1 MKTLLIRIKQSPL
14 LSALLIFGL
23 VTSILLISLGTS
35 FVSNL
40 YYSDKAKNQY
50 NPKKAKVYDITYSAL
65 KSSDSS
71 VMNKLFSKV
80 DNDTGLFINDL
91 LLHTDA
97 SEVNAY
103 NKVSGEYFT
112 NNNVWHYPLIS
123 GSYYT
128 ADDVKKGNKVVVL
141 GSKLL
146 KEAYERN
153 GNKYIEIEEE
163 EYLIKGVIGIPDEKS
178 SWDNRIIMPC
188 TSMPKNYFENNL
200 QRDLEDISFVIYN
213 EKGEYSQDIKQINA
227 EGKKLFDNFSLDYLG
242 ELQDDNSLKVVV
254 ENPDFLLFVAL
265 IGYIITIIFA
275 INITVFWIEKR
286 KYEISVRKAFGFT
299 NGSIMKM
306 IFKEMIGFAIISFA
320 IAIIVQFLLGLA
332 VGSIANY
339 TLKLYLPNLVIGLF
353 VVLVT
358 ALVTTLIPAI
368 KAIKV
373 EPAEALKSK
382 EGWVIYERN
391 FKKYIK
397 EKVV

>member
-40 YYSDKAKNQY
+40 YYFDKAKSQY
-50 NPKKAKVYDITYSAL
+50 NPQKAKVYDITYSAL

-71 VMNKLFSKV
+71 VMNKLFSKI
-80 DNDTGLFINDL
+80 DNDTGLFINNL

-128 ADDVKKGNKVVVL
+128 AEDVKKGNKVVVL

-163 EYLIKGVIGIPDEKS
+163 EYLIKGVIGIPNEKS

-227 EGKKLFDNFSLDYLG
+227 EGKKLFDNFTLDYLG
-242 ELQDDNSLKVVV
+242 ELQDDNSLKIVV

-306 IFKEMIGFAIISFA
+306 IFKEMIGFAIISFI
-320 IAIIVQFLLGLA
+320 IAIIVQFLIGLA

-358 ALVTTLIPAI
+358 ALITTLIPAI

-382 EGWVIYERN
+382 EG
-391 FKKYIK
+391 
-397 EKVV
+397 

>member
-1 MKTLLIRIKQSPL
+1 M

-163 EYLIKGVIGIPDEKS
+163 EYLIKGVIGIPNEES

-188 TSMPKNYFENNL
+188 TSMPKNYFKNNL

-227 EGKKLFDNFSLDYLG
+227 EGKKLFDNFTLDYLG
-242 ELQDDNSLKVVV
+242 ELQDDNSLKIVV

-382 EGWVIYERN
+382 EG
-391 FKKYIK
+391 
-397 EKVV
+397 

>member
-91 LLHTDA
+91 LLHTNA
-97 SEVNAY
+97 SEVNVY

-128 ADDVKKGNKVVVL
+128 AEDVKKGNKVVVL

-382 EGWVIYERN
+382 EG
-391 FKKYIK
+391 
-397 EKVV
+397 

>member
-1 MKTLLIRIKQSPL
+1 MKSLLIRIKQSPL

-91 LLHTDA
+91 LLHTNA
-97 SEVNAY
+97 SEVNVY

-128 ADDVKKGNKVVVL
+128 AEDVKKGNKVVVL

-163 EYLIKGVIGIPDEKS
+163 EYLIKGVIGIPNEES

-188 TSMPKNYFENNL
+188 TSMPKNYFKNNL

-265 IGYIITIIFA
+265 IGYIITIRFA

-339 TLKLYLPNLVIGLF
+339 TLKLYLPNLVIGLV

>member
-1 MKTLLIRIKQSPL
+1 MKSLLIRIKQSPL

-50 NPKKAKVYDITYSAL
+50 NPQKAKVYDITYSAL
-65 KSSDSS
+65 KSNDSS

-128 ADDVKKGNKVVVL
+128 AEDVKKGNKVVVL

-163 EYLIKGVIGIPDEKS
+163 EYLIKGIIGISNEKS

-188 TSMPKNYFENNL
+188 TSMPKNYFKNNL

-213 EKGEYSQDIKQINA
+213 EKGEYSQDIKQISA
-227 EGKKLFDNFSLDYLG
+227 EGKKLFDNFTLDYLG

-306 IFKEMIGFAIISFA
+306 IFKEMIGFAIISFI
-320 IAIIVQFLLGLA
+320 IAIIVQFLIGLA

-368 KAIKV
+368 KTIKV

-382 EGWVIYERN
+382 EG
-391 FKKYIK
+391 
-397 EKVV
+397 

>member
-1 MKTLLIRIKQSPL
+1 MKSLLIRIKQSPL

-91 LLHTDA
+91 LLHTNA
-97 SEVNAY
+97 SEVNVY

-128 ADDVKKGNKVVVL
+128 AEDVKKGNKVVVL

-227 EGKKLFDNFSLDYLG
+227 EGKKLFDNFTLDYLG
-242 ELQDDNSLKVVV
+242 ELQDDNSLKIVV

-320 IAIIVQFLLGLA
+320 LAIIVQFLLGLA

-339 TLKLYLPNLVIGLF
+339 TLKLYLPNLVIGLV

-382 EGWVIYERN
+382 EG
-391 FKKYIK
+391 
-397 EKVV
+397 

>member
-1 MKTLLIRIKQSPL
+1 MKSLLIRIKQSPL

-91 LLHTDA
+91 LLHTNA
-97 SEVNAY
+97 SEVNVY

-188 TSMPKNYFENNL
+188 KSMPKNYFENNL

-382 EGWVIYERN
+382 EG
-391 FKKYIK
+391 
-397 EKVV
+397 

>member
-1 MKTLLIRIKQSPL
+1 MKSLLIRIKQSPL

-80 DNDTGLFINDL
+80 NNDTGLFINDL
-91 LLHTDA
+91 LLHTNA
-97 SEVNAY
+97 SEVNVY

-128 ADDVKKGNKVVVL
+128 AEDVKKGNKVVVL

-163 EYLIKGVIGIPDEKS
+163 EYLIKGVIGIPNEKS

-188 TSMPKNYFENNL
+188 TSMPKNYFKNNL

-227 EGKKLFDNFSLDYLG
+227 EGKKLFDNFTLDYLG

-275 INITVFWIEKR
+275 INITAFWIEKR
-286 KYEISVRKAFGFT
+286 KYEISVRKAFGFA

-368 KAIKV
+368 KAIEV

-382 EGWVIYERN
+382 EG
-391 FKKYIK
+391 
-397 EKVV
+397 

>member
-40 YYSDKAKNQY
+40 YYSDKAKSQY
-50 NPKKAKVYDITYSAL
+50 NPQKAKVYDITYSAL

-71 VMNKLFSKV
+71 VMNKLFSKI
-80 DNDTGLFINDL
+80 DNDTGLFINNL

-128 ADDVKKGNKVVVL
+128 AEDVKKGNKVVVL

-163 EYLIKGVIGIPDEKS
+163 EYLIKGVIGIPNEKS

-227 EGKKLFDNFSLDYLG
+227 EGKKLFDNFTLDYLG
-242 ELQDDNSLKVVV
+242 ELQDDNSLKIVV

-306 IFKEMIGFAIISFA
+306 IFKEMIGFAIISFI
-320 IAIIVQFLLGLA
+320 IAIIVQFLIGLA

-382 EGWVIYERN
+382 EG
-391 FKKYIK
+391 
-397 EKVV
+397 

>member
-1 MKTLLIRIKQSPL
+1 MKSLLIRIKQSPL

-91 LLHTDA
+91 LLHTNA
-97 SEVNAY
+97 SEVNVY

-128 ADDVKKGNKVVVL
+128 AEDVKKGNKVVVL

-227 EGKKLFDNFSLDYLG
+227 EGKKLFDNFTLDYLG

-339 TLKLYLPNLVIGLF
+339 TLKLYLPNLVIGLV

-382 EGWVIYERN
+382 EG
-391 FKKYIK
+391 
-397 EKVV
+397 

>member
-1 MKTLLIRIKQSPL
+1 MKSLLIRIKQSPL

-91 LLHTDA
+91 LLHTNA
-97 SEVNAY
+97 SEVNVY

-128 ADDVKKGNKVVVL
+128 AEDVKKGNKVVVL

-146 KEAYERN
+146 KKAYERN

-188 TSMPKNYFENNL
+188 TSMPKNYFKNNL

-227 EGKKLFDNFSLDYLG
+227 EGKKLFDNFTLDYLG
-242 ELQDDNSLKVVV
+242 ELQDDNSLKIVV

-299 NGSIMKM
+299 SGSIMKM

-382 EGWVIYERN
+382 EG
-391 FKKYIK
+391 
-397 EKVV
+397 

>member
-1 MKTLLIRIKQSPL
+1 MKSLLIRIKQSPL

-65 KSSDSS
+65 KSNDSS

-128 ADDVKKGNKVVVL
+128 AEDVKKGNKVVVL

-163 EYLIKGVIGIPDEKS
+163 EYLIKGVIGISNEKS

-188 TSMPKNYFENNL
+188 TSMPKNYFKNNL

-213 EKGEYSQDIKQINA
+213 EKGEYSQDIKQISA
-227 EGKKLFDNFSLDYLG
+227 EGKKLFDNFTLDYLG

-306 IFKEMIGFAIISFA
+306 IFKEMIGFAIISFI
-320 IAIIVQFLLGLA
+320 IAIIVQSLIGLA

-358 ALVTTLIPAI
+358 ALITTLIPAI

-382 EGWVIYERN
+382 ER
-391 FKKYIK
+391 
-397 EKVV
+397 

>member
-1 MKTLLIRIKQSPL
+1 MKSLLIRIKQSPL

-80 DNDTGLFINDL
+80 NNDTGLFINDL
-91 LLHTDA
+91 LLHTNA
-97 SEVNAY
+97 SEVNVY

-128 ADDVKKGNKVVVL
+128 AEDVKKGNKVVVL

-188 TSMPKNYFENNL
+188 TSMPKNYFKNNL

-227 EGKKLFDNFSLDYLG
+227 EGKKLFDNFTLDYLG
-242 ELQDDNSLKVVV
+242 ELQDDNSLKIVV

-320 IAIIVQFLLGLA
+320 IAIIVQFLLGLV

-368 KAIKV
+368 KAIRV
-373 EPAEALKSK
+373 EPAEALKARM
-382 EGWVIYERN
+382 G
-391 FKKYIK
+391 
-397 EKVV
+397 

>member
-1 MKTLLIRIKQSPL
+1 MKSLLIRIKQSPL

-91 LLHTDA
+91 LLHTNA
-97 SEVNAY
+97 SEVNVY

-128 ADDVKKGNKVVVL
+128 AEDVKKGNKVVVL

-163 EYLIKGVIGIPDEKS
+163 EYLIKGVIGIPNEES

-227 EGKKLFDNFSLDYLG
+227 EGKKFFDNFSFDYLG

-339 TLKLYLPNLVIGLF
+339 TLKLYLPNLVIGLV

-382 EGWVIYERN
+382 EG
-391 FKKYIK
+391 
-397 EKVV
+397 

>member
-1 MKTLLIRIKQSPL
+1 MKTLLIRIKQLPL

-50 NPKKAKVYDITYSAL
+50 NPQKAKVYDITYSAL
-65 KSSDSS
+65 KSNDSS

-80 DNDTGLFINDL
+80 NNDTGLFINDL

-128 ADDVKKGNKVVVL
+128 AEDVKKGNKVVVL

-163 EYLIKGVIGIPDEKS
+163 EYLIKGVIGIPNEES

-188 TSMPKNYFENNL
+188 TSMPKNYFKNNL

-213 EKGEYSQDIKQINA
+213 EKGEYSQDIKQISA
-227 EGKKLFDNFSLDYLG
+227 EGKKLFDNFTLDYLG
-242 ELQDDNSLKVVV
+242 ELQDDNFLKVVV

-306 IFKEMIGFAIISFA
+306 IFKEMIGFAIISFI
-320 IAIIVQFLLGLA
+320 IAIIIQFVLSVV

-339 TLKLYLPNLVIGLF
+339 TLQLYLPNLAIGLV

-358 ALVTTLIPAI
+358 ALITTLIPAI
-368 KAIKV
+368 KAIRV
-373 EPAEALKSK
+373 EPAEALKARM
-382 EGWVIYERN
+382 G
-391 FKKYIK
+391 
-397 EKVV
+397 

>member
-1 MKTLLIRIKQSPL
+1 MKSLLIRIKQSPL

-91 LLHTDA
+91 LLHTNA
-97 SEVNAY
+97 SEVNVY

-128 ADDVKKGNKVVVL
+128 AEDVKKGNKVVVL

-339 TLKLYLPNLVIGLF
+339 TLKLYLPNLVIGLV

>member
-1 MKTLLIRIKQSPL
+1 MKSLLIRIKQSPL

-97 SEVNAY
+97 SEVNVY

-382 EGWVIYERN
+382 EG
-391 FKKYIK
+391 
-397 EKVV
+397 

>member
-1 MKTLLIRIKQSPL
+1 MKSLLIRIKQSPL

-91 LLHTDA
+91 LLHTNA
-97 SEVNAY
+97 SEVNVY

-128 ADDVKKGNKVVVL
+128 AEDVKKGNKVVVL

-188 TSMPKNYFENNL
+188 KSMPKNYFENNL

-227 EGKKLFDNFSLDYLG
+227 EGKKLFDNFTLDYLG

-382 EGWVIYERN
+382 EG
-391 FKKYIK
+391 
-397 EKVV
+397 

>member
-1 MKTLLIRIKQSPL
+1 MKTLLIRLKQSPL

-50 NPKKAKVYDITYSAL
+50 NPKKAKVYDIIYSAL

-91 LLHTDA
+91 LLHTNA
-97 SEVNAY
+97 SEVNVY

-128 ADDVKKGNKVVVL
+128 AEDVKKGNKVVVL

-188 TSMPKNYFENNL
+188 TSMPKNYFKNNL

-227 EGKKLFDNFSLDYLG
+227 EGKKLFDNFTLDYLG
-242 ELQDDNSLKVVV
+242 ELQDDNSLKIVV

-368 KAIKV
+368 KAINV

-382 EGWVIYERN
+382 EG
-391 FKKYIK
+391 
-397 EKVV
+397 

>member
-146 KEAYERN
+146 KKAYERN

-188 TSMPKNYFENNL
+188 TSMPKNYFKNNL

-227 EGKKLFDNFSLDYLG
+227 EGKKLFDNFTLDYLG
-242 ELQDDNSLKVVV
+242 ELQDDNSLKIVV

-368 KAIKV
+368 KTIKV

-382 EGWVIYERN
+382 EG
-391 FKKYIK
+391 
-397 EKVV
+397 

>member
-1 MKTLLIRIKQSPL
+1 MKSLLIRIKQSPL

-40 YYSDKAKNQY
+40 YYSDKAKSQY
-50 NPKKAKVYDITYSAL
+50 NPQKAKVYDITYSAL

-71 VMNKLFSKV
+71 VMNKLFSKI

-91 LLHTDA
+91 LLHTNA

-112 NNNVWHYPLIS
+112 NDNVWHYPLIS
-123 GSYYT
+123 GNYYT

-141 GSKLL
+141 GSNLL
-146 KEAYERN
+146 KRAYERN

-163 EYLIKGVIGIPDEKS
+163 EYLIKGVIGIPNEES

-200 QRDLEDISFVIYN
+200 QRDLEDISFAIYN

-227 EGKKLFDNFSLDYLG
+227 EGKKLFDNFTLDYLG

-299 NGSIMKM
+299 NGSIIKM
-306 IFKEMIGFAIISFA
+306 IFKEMIGFAIISFI
-320 IAIIVQFLLGLA
+320 IAIIVQFLIGLA

-382 EGWVIYERN
+382 EG
-391 FKKYIK
+391 
-397 EKVV
+397 

>member
-1 MKTLLIRIKQSPL
+1 MKSLLIRIKQSPL

-128 ADDVKKGNKVVVL
+128 AEDVKKGNKVVVL

-213 EKGEYSQDIKQINA
+213 EKGEYSQDIKQINS
-227 EGKKLFDNFSLDYLG
+227 EGKKLFDNFTLDYLG

-382 EGWVIYERN
+382 EG
-391 FKKYIK
+391 
-397 EKVV
+397 

>member
-1 MKTLLIRIKQSPL
+1 MKSLLIRIKQSPL

-91 LLHTDA
+91 LLHTNA
-97 SEVNAY
+97 SEVNVY

-146 KEAYERN
+146 KKAYERN

-200 QRDLEDISFVIYN
+200 QRDLEDISFFIYN

-227 EGKKLFDNFSLDYLG
+227 EGKKFFDNFSLDYLG

-339 TLKLYLPNLVIGLF
+339 TLKLYLPNLVIGLV

-368 KAIKV
+368 KTIKV

-382 EGWVIYERN
+382 EG
-391 FKKYIK
+391 
-397 EKVV
+397 

>member
-1 MKTLLIRIKQSPL
+1 MKSLLIRIKQSPL

-91 LLHTDA
+91 LLHTNA
-97 SEVNAY
+97 SEVNVY

-128 ADDVKKGNKVVVL
+128 AEDVKKGNKVVVL

-227 EGKKLFDNFSLDYLG
+227 EGKKFFDNFSLDYLG

-339 TLKLYLPNLVIGLF
+339 TLKLYLPNLVIGLV

-358 ALVTTLIPAI
+358 SLVTTLIPAI

-382 EGWVIYERN
+382 EG
-391 FKKYIK
+391 
-397 EKVV
+397 

>member
-1 MKTLLIRIKQSPL
+1 MKSLLIRIKQSPL

-91 LLHTDA
+91 LLHTNA
-97 SEVNAY
+97 SEVNVY

-128 ADDVKKGNKVVVL
+128 AEDVKKGNKVVVL

-227 EGKKLFDNFSLDYLG
+227 EGKKLFDNFTLDYLG

-382 EGWVIYERN
+382 EG
-391 FKKYIK
+391 
-397 EKVV
+397 

>member
-1 MKTLLIRIKQSPL
+1 MKSLLIRIKQSPL

-91 LLHTDA
+91 LLHTNA
-97 SEVNAY
+97 SEVNVY

-128 ADDVKKGNKVVVL
+128 AEDVIIGNKVVVL

-213 EKGEYSQDIKQINA
+213 EKGEYSQVIKKINA
-227 EGKKLFDNFSLDYLG
+227 EGKKLFDNFTLDYLG
-242 ELQDDNSLKVVV
+242 ELQDDNSLKIVV

-339 TLKLYLPNLVIGLF
+339 TLKLYLPNLVIGLV

-382 EGWVIYERN
+382 EG
-391 FKKYIK
+391 
-397 EKVV
+397 

>member
-40 YYSDKAKNQY
+40 YYSDKAKSQY
-50 NPKKAKVYDITYSAL
+50 NPQKAKVYDITYSAL

-71 VMNKLFSKV
+71 VMNKLFSKI
-80 DNDTGLFINDL
+80 DNDTGLFINNL

-128 ADDVKKGNKVVVL
+128 AEDVKKGNKVVVL
-141 GSKLL
+141 GSNLL
-146 KEAYERN
+146 KRAYERN

-163 EYLIKGVIGIPDEKS
+163 EYLIKGVIGIPNEKS

-213 EKGEYSQDIKQINA
+213 EKGEYSQDIKQINT
-227 EGKKLFDNFSLDYLG
+227 EGKKLFDNFTLDYLG
-242 ELQDDNSLKVVV
+242 ELQDDNSLKIVV

-306 IFKEMIGFAIISFA
+306 IFKEMIGFAIISFI
-320 IAIIVQFLLGLA
+320 IAIIVQFLLGLI

-382 EGWVIYERN
+382 EG
-391 FKKYIK
+391 
-397 EKVV
+397 

>member
-1 MKTLLIRIKQSPL
+1 MKSLLIRIKQSPL

-146 KEAYERN
+146 KKAYERN

-163 EYLIKGVIGIPDEKS
+163 EYLIKGVIGITDEKS

-200 QRDLEDISFVIYN
+200 QRDLEDISFFIYN

-227 EGKKLFDNFSLDYLG
+227 EGKKFFDNFSLDYLG

-339 TLKLYLPNLVIGLF
+339 TLKLYLPNLVIGLV

-382 EGWVIYERN
+382 EG
-391 FKKYIK
+391 
-397 EKVV
+397 

>member
-1 MKTLLIRIKQSPL
+1 MKSLLIRIKQSPL

-188 TSMPKNYFENNL
+188 TSIPKNYFKNNL

-339 TLKLYLPNLVIGLF
+339 TLKLYLPNLVIGLV

-382 EGWVIYERN
+382 EG
-391 FKKYIK
+391 
-397 EKVV
+397 

>member
-1 MKTLLIRIKQSPL
+1 MKSLLIRIKQSPL

-71 VMNKLFSKV
+71 VMNKLFSKI

-97 SEVNAY
+97 SEVNVY

-141 GSKLL
+141 GSNLL
-146 KEAYERN
+146 KKAYERN

-163 EYLIKGVIGIPDEKS
+163 EYLIKGVIGIPNEES

-188 TSMPKNYFENNL
+188 TSMPKNYFKNNL

-227 EGKKLFDNFSLDYLG
+227 EGKKLFDNFTLDYLG

-306 IFKEMIGFAIISFA
+306 IFKEMIGFAIISFI
-320 IAIIVQFLLGLA
+320 IAIIVQFLLGLI

-391 FKKYIK
+391 FKKYFK

>member
-1 MKTLLIRIKQSPL
+1 MKSLLIRIKQSPL

-91 LLHTDA
+91 LLHTNA
-97 SEVNAY
+97 SEVNVY

-146 KEAYERN
+146 KKAYERN

-188 TSMPKNYFENNL
+188 TSMPKKYFENNL

-332 VGSIANY
+332 VGNIANY
-339 TLKLYLPNLVIGLF
+339 TLKLYLPNLVIGLV

-382 EGWVIYERN
+382 EG
-391 FKKYIK
+391 
-397 EKVV
+397 

>member
-1 MKTLLIRIKQSPL
+1 MKSLLIRIKQSPL

-128 ADDVKKGNKVVVL
+128 AEDVKKGNKVVVL

-146 KEAYERN
+146 KKAYERN

-213 EKGEYSQDIKQINA
+213 EKGVYSQDIKQINS
-227 EGKKLFDNFSLDYLG
+227 EGKKLFDNFTLDYLG

-286 KYEISVRKAFGFT
+286 TYEISVRKSFGFT

-339 TLKLYLPNLVIGLF
+339 TLKLYLPNLVIGLV

-382 EGWVIYERN
+382 EG
-391 FKKYIK
+391 
-397 EKVV
+397 

>member
-188 TSMPKNYFENNL
+188 TSMPKNYFKNNL

-382 EGWVIYERN
+382 EG
-391 FKKYIK
+391 
-397 EKVV
+397 

>member
-1 MKTLLIRIKQSPL
+1 MKSLLIRIKQSPL

-97 SEVNAY
+97 SEVNVY

-128 ADDVKKGNKVVVL
+128 AEDVKKGNKVVVL

-163 EYLIKGVIGIPDEKS
+163 EYLIKGVIGIPNEES

-188 TSMPKNYFENNL
+188 TSMPKNYFKNNL

-227 EGKKLFDNFSLDYLG
+227 EGKKLFDNFTLDYLG
-242 ELQDDNSLKVVV
+242 ELQDDNSLKIVV

-339 TLKLYLPNLVIGLF
+339 TLKLYLPNLVIGLV

-358 ALVTTLIPAI
+358 SLVTTLIPAI

>member
-188 TSMPKNYFENNL
+188 TSIPKNYFKNNL

-275 INITVFWIEKR
+275 INIIVFWIEKR

-382 EGWVIYERN
+382 EG
-391 FKKYIK
+391 
-397 EKVV
+397 

>member
-1 MKTLLIRIKQSPL
+1 MKSLLIRIKQSPL

-128 ADDVKKGNKVVVL
+128 AEDVKKGNKVVVL

-188 TSMPKNYFENNL
+188 TSMPKNYFKNNL

-227 EGKKLFDNFSLDYLG
+227 EGKKLFDNFTLDYLG
-242 ELQDDNSLKVVV
+242 ELQDDNSLKIVV